1 MSRLTDLLQQAR
13 DFDPKFAAEL
23 EREIRHSQ
31 NQRSFGLVFERHL
44 PDAVE
49 LPTRPVRRGDTVY
62 ILPPR
67 GSKQA
72 GDKTLWTVAKIDR
85 KAEGGPSATV
95 LETKPAK
102 GSEAEVRDG
111 VLIEDL
117 VVVAQHD
124 DVIYPGLVQTGEVI
138 NSDDPEAPFHTVINS
153 ENLHALNLLTYT
165 HRHKVDCIYIDPPY
179 NTGAKD
185 WKYNNDYVDGDDA
198 YRHSKWLSFMEKRLE
213 LAKELLNPEDSVLI
227 VTIDEKEYLRLGML
241 LEQTFPEAGI
251 QMVSSVINRK
261 GQSRKGGFAR
271 VDEYLFFVFQGV
283 AAPARSNDKNLI
295 IARKDEDG
303 SKAIEPS
310 DVRWTSLI
318 RSGTDAFRAKNWQKF
333 YPVYVEVPSG
343 KIVGSGEPLPIE
355 ISDPPL
361 DAPDGCIAV
370 WPIRRDGSQG
380 RWQVN
385 RAGLSK
391 LLDES
396 FVRIGTFSKD
406 FSSAS
411 LYFLNEGKRKAFKN
425 GEIIQVGVDK
435 YGGMIL
441 KYRDDESN
449 EGQPKTQWDSKSHSA
464 TEYGTGL
471 VSQTIPGRY
480 FPFPKSLY
488 AVEDAVNF
496 ATQNKP
502 SATVLDFFAGS
513 GTTAHAVMRLNK
525 QDGGR
530 RRSISVTNN
539 EVSFEEAKKLTKD
552 GLRPGDPEWERL
564 GICDYVTKPRIEAA
578 ITGKTPEGEPIKG
591 DYKFTDEFP
600 MADGFEANA
609 RFFTLTYE
617 PPTMVRH
624 GLAYK
629 RVAPLLWLR
638 AGQFGRVIESI
649 PDRGWDV
656 AESHGVLERTSA
668 AEAFAEAVREAGTI
682 TTVFV
687 VADDD
692 LTFQSAVEKLSDL
705 DVEFVQLYSTYLN
718 NFSFTQSGGAF

>member
-13 DFDPKFAAEL
+13 GLDPKLAAEL

-67 GSKQA
+67 GSKKA

-95 LETKPAK
+95 VETKPAE
-102 GSEAEVRDG
+102 GDVAQLRD
-111 VLIEDL
+111 VKVEDL

-124 DVIYPGLVQTGEVI
+124 DTIYPGLVQTGEVV
-138 NSDDPEAPFHTVINS
+138 NATDPEAPFHTVINS

-165 HRHKVDCIYIDPPY
+165 HRRKVDCIYIDPPY

-185 WKYNNDYVDGDDA
+185 WKYNNDYVDSNDG
-198 YRHSKWLSFMEKRLE
+198 YRHSKWLSMMEKRLD
-213 LAKELLNPEDSVLI
+213 LARELLNPNDSVLI
-227 VTIDEKEYLRLGML
+227 VTIDEKEYLRTGML
-241 LEQTFPEAGI
+241 LEQMFPEAKI
-251 QMVSSVINRK
+251 QKITSVISRNGTSREDEFSRVEEYVFVLRFGIAAVSRTSDNMLSSESERK
-261 GQSRKGGFAR
+261 ASIKRVWFSFQRTSTKRTKLEGQFYPIFVNPRNGRILELGEPVGPGNPRPEFKPTDSRIAIWPVRKDGIEATWGAVPSTAQGLLDGGFLRASYNTSEKKWGVNYVREGDRNR
-271 VDEYLFFVFQGV
+271 VESGEIEIVSK
-283 AAPARSNDKNLI
+283 R
-295 IARKDEDG
+295 EDG
-303 SKAIEPS
+303 SLELRY
-310 DVRWTSLI
+310 V
-318 RSGTDAFRAKNWQKF
+318 DA
-333 YPVYVEVPSG
+333 
-343 KIVGSGEPLPIE
+343 
-355 ISDPPL
+355 
-361 DAPDGCIAV
+361 
-370 WPIRRDGSQG
+370 
-380 RWQVN
+380 
-385 RAGLSK
+385 
-391 LLDES
+391 
-396 FVRIGTFSKD
+396 
-406 FSSAS
+406 SSRTH
-411 LYFLNEGKRKAFKN
+411 F
-425 GEIIQVGVDK
+425 
-435 YGGMIL
+435 
-441 KYRDDESN
+441 
-449 EGQPKTQWDSKSHSA
+449 PKTVWNRKSHDA
-464 TEYGTGL
+464 TAHGTRL
-471 VSQTIPGRY
+471 NLALMPKRSMDFTY
-480 FPFPKSLY
+480 PKSLY
-488 AVEDAVNF
+488 AVEDVLRF
-496 ATQNKP
+496 FVKDKP
-502 SATVLDFFAGS
+502 NATVLDFFSGS

-539 EVSFEEAKKLTKD
+539 EVSFEEAKKLTKE
-552 GLRPGDPEWERL
+552 GYRPGDPEWEQW

-578 ITGKTPEGEPIKG
+578 ITGKTPEGEPVKG

-600 MADGFEANA
+600 MSDGFEANA

-668 AEAFAEAVREAGTI
+668 AEAFAEAVRETGTV

>member
-13 DFDPKFAAEL
+13 GLDPKLAAEL

-67 GSKQA
+67 GSKKA

-85 KAEGGPSATV
+85 KAEGGPSATLV
-95 LETKPAK
+95 ETKPAK
-102 GSEAEVRDG
+102 DSEAEVRNG
-111 VLIEDL
+111 VLVEDL

-124 DVIYPGLVQTGEVI
+124 DTIYPGLVQTGEVI

-179 NTGAKD
+179 NTRDKD
-185 WKYNNDYVDGDDA
+185 WKYNNDYVDSDDA

-241 LEQTFPEAGI
+241 LEQTFPEANI
-251 QMVSSVINRK
+251 QMVSSVINP
-261 GQSRKGGFAR
+261 GGASRVEQFTR
-271 VDEYLFFVFQGV
+271 VDEYLFFVQIGS
-283 AAPARSNDKNLI
+283 ARPRKSRIETLPIPDPNSAKGKPVSNRSPIWRGLL
-295 IARKDEDG
+295 RGG
-303 SKAIEPS
+303 SGPLRTDSPS
-310 DVRWTSLI
+310 
-318 RSGTDAFRAKNWQKF
+318 KF
-333 YPVYVEVPSG
+333 YPVLVDSSDG
-343 KIVGSGEPLPIE
+343 RIVGPGPVIPLGQSRHDYE
-355 ISDPPL
+355 APP
-361 DAPDGCIAV
+361 GQEAV
-370 WPIRRDGSQG
+370 WPLKKNDVEG
-380 RWQVN
+380 RWEVN
-385 RAGLSK
+385 RDTFKFRQELGYIRAGEPNKTTSRRTIYYLRNA
-391 LLDES
+391 EME
-396 FVRIGTFSKD
+396 RI
-406 FSSAS
+406 
-411 LYFLNEGKRKAFKN
+411 EN
-425 GEIIQVGVDK
+425 GELISD
-435 YGGMIL
+435 GM
-441 KYRDDESN
+441 N
-449 EGQPKTQWDSKSHSA
+449 ELGYLELRYNEDLERSAPGKTVWNIRAHNA
-464 TEYGTGL
+464 TEYGSNL
-471 VSQTIPGRY
+471 VKKFLPKRK

-488 AVEDAVNF
+488 AVEDTIRF
-496 ATQNKP
+496 YLSDKP
-502 SATVLDFFAGS
+502 NATVLDFFSGS

-539 EVSFEEAKKLTKD
+539 EVSFEEAKKLTKE
-552 GLRPGDPEWERL
+552 GFRPGDPEWERL

-578 ITGKTPEGEPIKG
+578 ITGRTPEGEPIKG

-629 RVAPLLWLR
+629 QVAPLLWMR

-656 AESHGVLERTSA
+656 AESHGVLERMSA
-668 AEAFAEAVREAGTI
+668 AEAFAEAVRETGTV

-705 DVEFVQLYSTYLN
+705 GVEFVQLYSTYLN

>member
-13 DFDPKFAAEL
+13 GLDPKLAAEL

-67 GSKQA
+67 GSKKA

-85 KAEGGPSATV
+85 KAEGGPSATLV
-95 LETKPAK
+95 ETKPAK
-102 GSEAEVRDG
+102 DSEAEVRDG
-111 VLIEDL
+111 VLVEDL

-124 DVIYPGLVQTGEVI
+124 DTIYPGLVQTGEVV
-138 NSDDPEAPFHTVINS
+138 NATDPEAPFHTVINA

-179 NTGAKD
+179 NTRDKD

-241 LEQTFPEAGI
+241 LEQTFPDARI
-251 QMVSSVINRK
+251 QMVSVNIANGVTR
-261 GQSRKGGFAR
+261 GAFSRS
-271 VDEYLFFVFQGV
+271 DEYYFFVMFGKS
-283 AAPARSNDKNLI
+283 APSALPLGAEWS
-295 IARKDEDG
+295 EDG
-303 SKAIEPS
+303 VKRQTS
-310 DVRWTSLI
+310 VRWESLL
-318 RSGTDAFRAKNWQKF
+318 RSGNNGRRTDRPNLF
-333 YPVYVEVPSG
+333 YPV
-343 KIVGSGEPLPIE
+343 
-355 ISDPPL
+355 
-361 DAPDGCIAV
+361 
-370 WPIRRDGSQG
+370 
-380 RWQVN
+380 
-385 RAGLSK
+385 
-391 LLDES
+391 LLDPETGQLVEFGTPVPEDVAGRNYVAPEGTVAVLPYS
-396 FVRIGTFSKD
+396 STGVEACWRI
-406 FSSAS
+406 SAERAKE
-411 LYFLNEGKRKAFKN
+411 LAGKGAFKVGPFKGENTSFSYLKAGELAKIERGEYEVSGRDEN
-425 GEIIQVGVDK
+425 GTLIVDSTN
-435 YGGMIL
+435 
-441 KYRDDESN
+441 YRPSYLP
-449 EGQPKTQWDSKSHSA
+449 GTQWNVKSHNAGAGGTRLISA
-464 TEYGTGL
+464 ALGDKRFTY
-471 VSQTIPGRY
+471 
-480 FPFPKSLY
+480 PKSLY
-488 AVEDAVNF
+488 AVEDALRFFVKDKPN
-496 ATQNKP
+496 ATI
-502 SATVLDFFAGS
+502 LDFFSGS

-525 QDGGR
+525 QDGGK

-539 EVSFEEAKKLTKD
+539 EVSFEEAKKLTKE
-552 GLRPGDPEWERL
+552 GFRPGDPEWERL

-578 ITGKTPEGEPIKG
+578 ITGKTPAGEPIKG

-600 MADGFEANA
+600 MSDGFEANA

-629 RVAPLLWLR
+629 QIAPLLWMR

-649 PDRGWDV
+649 PSRGWDV
-656 AESHGVLERTSA
+656 AESHGIIKNIA
-668 AEAFAEAVREAGTI
+668 ATDAFAEAVRKTGTV
-682 TTVFV
+682 TTVYI
-687 VADDD
+687 VADDN
-692 LTFQSAVEKLSDL
+692 LMFQSAVAKLSEF

-718 NFSFTQSGGAF
+718 NFAFTQSGGAI

>member
-13 DFDPKFAAEL
+13 GLDPKLAAEL

-49 LPTRPVRRGDTVY
+49 LPTRPVRRGDTVC

-67 GSKQA
+67 GSKKA

-95 LETKPAK
+95 VETKPAK
-102 GSEAEVRDG
+102 DSEAEVRDG
-111 VLIEDL
+111 VLVEDL

-124 DVIYPGLVQTGEVI
+124 DTIYPGLVQTGEVI

-179 NTGAKD
+179 NTRDKD
-185 WKYNNDYVDGDDA
+185 WKYNNDYVDGDDQ
-198 YRHSKWLSFMEKRLE
+198 YKHSKWLSMMEKRLE
-213 LAKELLNPEDSVLI
+213 IAKELLNPEDSVLI

-241 LEQTFPEAGI
+241 LEQMFPEARI
-251 QMVSSVINRK
+251 QMVSSVINRT
-261 GQSRKGGFAR
+261 GASRTSQFGR
-271 VDEYLFFVFQGV
+271 SDEYLYFVQFGSSSV
-283 AAPARSNDKNLI
+283 LPISLE
-295 IARKDEDG
+295 EDWYVTKRLPYGGKLHWDSLVRTG
-303 SKAIEPS
+303 SGRLREDRP
-310 DVRWTSLI
+310 
-318 RSGTDAFRAKNWQKF
+318 GCF
-333 YPVYVEVPSG
+333 YPVFISQSRDGAANIHSIGDPIGLGEEATSVVPPAG
-343 KIVGSGEPLPIE
+343 TV
-355 ISDPPL
+355 
-361 DAPDGCIAV
+361 AV
-370 WPIRRDGSQG
+370 WPKAPGGKDG
-380 RWQVN
+380 RWQNSPPASRDLLAAGYLKPGPWRGDKTMVYYLAAGN
-385 RAGLSK
+385 RKKVEEGFFDISGN
-391 LLDES
+391 LLKPPE
-396 FVRIGTFSKD
+396 GTPS
-406 FSSAS
+406 
-411 LYFLNEGKRKAFKN
+411 
-425 GEIIQVGVDK
+425 
-435 YGGMIL
+435 
-441 KYRDDESN
+441 
-449 EGQPKTQWDSKSHSA
+449 TQWNIPSHDASRH
-464 TEYGTGL
+464 GTNMISSLLG
-471 VSQTIPGRY
+471 SGR
-480 FPFPKSLY
+480 FTFPKSLY
-488 AVEDAVNF
+488 AVEDALRFFLV
-496 ATQNKP
+496 NKP
-502 SATVLDFFAGS
+502 NATVLDFFSGS

-525 QDGGR
+525 QDGGK

-552 GLRPGDPEWERL
+552 GFRPGDPEWERL

-578 ITGKTPEGEPIKG
+578 ITGKTPEGEPVKG

-600 MADGFEANA
+600 MSDGFEANA

-629 RVAPLLWLR
+629 QIAPLLWMR

-656 AESHGVLERTSA
+656 AESHGIIKNIA
-668 AEAFAEAVREAGTI
+668 ATDAFAEAVRETGTV
-682 TTVFV
+682 TTIYV
-687 VADDD
+687 VADDN
-692 LTFQSAVEKLSDL
+692 LMFQSAVAKLSEF

-718 NFSFTQSGGAF
+718 NFAFTQSGGAI

>member
-13 DFDPKFAAEL
+13 GLDPRLAAEL

-31 NQRSFGLVFERHL
+31 NKRSFGLVFERHL

-49 LPTRPVRRGDTVY
+49 LPTRPVRRGDTVR
-62 ILPPR
+62 ILPER
-67 GSKQA
+67 GSVKPTDQ
-72 GDKTLWTVAKIDR
+72 TLWNVVKIDR
-85 KAEGGPSATV
+85 KAEGGASATV
-95 LETKPAK
+95 YETKPAE
-102 GSEAEVRDG
+102 GAEAEVRD
-111 VLIEDL
+111 VKVEDL

-124 DVIYPGLVQTGEVI
+124 DVIYPGLVQTGEVV
-138 NSDDPEAPFHTVINS
+138 NATDPEAPFHTVINS

-185 WKYNNDYVDGDDA
+185 WKYNNDYVDGEDA

-241 LEQTFPEAGI
+241 LEQTFPEARI
-251 QMVSSVINRK
+251 QMVSSVINPK
-261 GQSRKGGFAR
+261 GTARANEFSR
-271 VDEYLFFVFQGV
+271 VDEFIFFVMIGDYRLFRTG
-283 AAPARSNDKNLI
+283 
-295 IARKDEDG
+295 KDMLGEEDVSG
-303 SKAIEPS
+303 NEN
-310 DVRWTSLI
+310 VRWRGFPRTGRKGLRPVNPGS
-318 RSGTDAFRAKNWQKF
+318 W
-333 YPVYVEVPSG
+333 YPLYFNESDDSFHS
-343 KIVGSGEPLPIE
+343 VGDTVWEGQEPGEPPE
-355 ISDPPL
+355 
-361 DAPDGCIAV
+361 GTYAV
-370 WPIRRDGSQG
+370 WPPVRGGEEYSWAMVPETFRRLHSIGAIKFGRPKKGAGRSVSYLTGNQLQMIEDGKILVVG
-380 RWQVN
+380 KDAEGAMQV
-385 RAGLSK
+385 AFPS
-391 LLDES
+391 
-396 FVRIGTFSKD
+396 GTKTT
-406 FSSAS
+406 A
-411 LYFLNEGKRKAFKN
+411 
-425 GEIIQVGVDK
+425 
-435 YGGMIL
+435 
-441 KYRDDESN
+441 
-449 EGQPKTQWDSKSHSA
+449 PKTQWNLTSHEA
-464 TEYGTGL
+464 GANGTNLNGL
-471 VSQTIPGRY
+471 LLPGRR

-488 AVEDAVNF
+488 AVEDAIRFFVKD
-496 ATQNKP
+496 KP
-502 SATVLDFFAGS
+502 NATVLDFFSGS

-552 GLRPGDPEWERL
+552 GFRPGDPEWERF

-578 ITGKTPEGEPIKG
+578 ITGRTPEGEPIKG

-600 MADGFEANA
+600 MADGLEANA

-656 AESHGVLERTSA
+656 AESHGVLEQTSA
-668 AEAFAEAVREAGTI
+668 AEAFAEAVRETGTV
-682 TTVFV
+682 TTVFI

>member
-13 DFDPKFAAEL
+13 GLDPKLAAEL

-31 NQRSFGLVFERHL
+31 NKRSFGLVFERHL

-49 LPTRPVRRGDTVY
+49 LPTRPIRRGDTVY

-67 GSKQA
+67 GSRKA

-85 KAEGGPSATV
+85 KAEGGPCATV
-95 LETKPAK
+95 VETKPAK
-102 GSEAEVRDG
+102 GSEAEVRNG
-111 VLIEDL
+111 VLVEDL
-117 VVVAQHD
+117 IVVAQHD
-124 DVIYPGLVQTGEVI
+124 DVIYPGLMQTGEVI

-179 NTGAKD
+179 NTRDKD
-185 WKYNNDYVDGDDA
+185 WKYNNDYVDGDDQ
-198 YRHSKWLSFMEKRLE
+198 YKHSKWLSMMEKRLE

-241 LEQTFPEAGI
+241 LEQTFPEARI
-251 QMVSSVINRK
+251 QMVTSVINRK
-261 GQSRKGGFAR
+261 GNTRRGEFAR
-271 VDEYLFFVFQGV
+271 SEEFIYFVRFGAAVLTASETDMLSENCSEKPKPIRWKSLLRV
-283 AAPARSNDKNLI
+283 ASTGQTSGRFNL
-295 IARKDEDG
+295 
-303 SKAIEPS
+303 
-310 DVRWTSLI
+310 
-318 RSGTDAFRAKNWQKF
+318 F
-333 YPVYVEVPSG
+333 YPLYFRRETLEFHSAGDPIPDGVPIDSVEVPEDCSVLWPIGQGEVDGRWSIGRDKFNQYMAKGYIRFGG
-343 KIVGSGEPLPIE
+343 KNGGGRTPYYLTQGQIRAL
-355 ISDPPL
+355 SDGQL
-361 DAPDGCIAV
+361 IAV
-370 WPIRRDGSQG
+370 GRNSDGS
-380 RWQVN
+380 
-385 RAGLSK
+385 L
-391 LLDES
+391 
-396 FVRIGTFSKD
+396 
-406 FSSAS
+406 
-411 LYFLNEGKRKAFKN
+411 
-425 GEIIQVGVDK
+425 
-435 YGGMIL
+435 IL
-441 KYRDDESN
+441 EQAVTQK
-449 EGQPKTQWDSKSHSA
+449 QPKTVWNIKSHS
-464 TEYGTGL
+464 TSGHGTGL
-471 VSQTIPGRY
+471 LRDLLPART
-480 FPFPKSLY
+480 FPYPKSLY
-488 AVEDAVNF
+488 AVEDALRFFVKD
-496 ATQNKP
+496 KP
-502 SATVLDFFAGS
+502 NATVLDFFSGS

-552 GLRPGDPEWERL
+552 GFRPGDPEWERL

-578 ITGKTPEGEPIKG
+578 ITGKTPEGEPVKG
-591 DYKFTDEFP
+591 DYKFTDEFA

-629 RVAPLLWLR
+629 QIAPLLWMR

-668 AEAFAEAVREAGTI
+668 AEAFGEAVRETGTV

-705 DVEFVQLYSTYLN
+705 GVEFVQLYSTYLN

>member
-13 DFDPKFAAEL
+13 GFDPKLAAEL

-85 KAEGGPSATV
+85 EAEGGPSATV
-95 LETKPAK
+95 VETKPA
-102 GSEAEVRDG
+102 ECAVAQLRDG

-138 NSDDPEAPFHTVINS
+138 NSDDPKAPFHTVINS

-185 WKYNNDYVDGDDA
+185 WKYNNDYVDGDDQ
-198 YRHSKWLSFMEKRLE
+198 YKHSKWLSMMEKRLE
-213 LAKELLNPEDSVLI
+213 LAKELLNPDDSVLI

-241 LEQTFPEAGI
+241 LEQMFPEARI
-251 QMVSSVINRK
+251 QMVSSVISQK
-261 GQSRKGGFAR
+261 GVAR
-271 VDEYLFFVFQGV
+271 SSSFYRTDEYIFVIQLGDSRV
-283 AAPARSNDKNLI
+283 IPLALS
-295 IARKDEDG
+295 DEWLLG
-303 SKAIEPS
+303 KGKPTQAGKGIVWSQL
-310 DVRWTSLI
+310 R
-318 RSGTDAFRAKNWQKF
+318 RSGTNSLRSERPKLF
-333 YPVYVEVPSG
+333 YPIFIDPTG
-343 KIVGSGEPLPIE
+343 PKIIGAGESPELSVSPYN
-355 ISDPPL
+355 L
-361 DAPDGCIAV
+361 QAPDGTVAV
-370 WPIRRDGSQG
+370 WPIRDDGTETNWQQSQTSLMSLVEKG
-380 RWQVN
+380 
-385 RAGLSK
+385 
-391 LLDES
+391 
-396 FVRIGTFSKD
+396 FVRV
-406 FSSAS
+406 
-411 LYFLNEGKRKAFKN
+411 GKRKGDSYPISYLKRGSIAKLSDPES
-425 GEIIQVGVDK
+425 GLEIIGRDKSDGHVIVDSSE
-435 YGGMIL
+435 YQRYFVPGSHWNVSSHDATYHGAQFLSQIL
-441 KYRDDESN
+441 
-449 EGQPKTQWDSKSHSA
+449 
-464 TEYGTGL
+464 
-471 VSQTIPGRY
+471 PGRR

-488 AVEDAVNF
+488 AVEDALRFFVKD
-496 ATQNKP
+496 KP
-502 SATVLDFFAGS
+502 GATVLDFFSGS

-539 EVSFEEAKKLTKD
+539 EVSFEEAKKLTKE
-552 GLRPGDPEWERL
+552 GFRPGDPEWERL

-578 ITGKTPEGEPIKG
+578 ITGKTPAGEPIKG

-649 PDRGWDV
+649 PDHGWDV

-668 AEAFAEAVREAGTI
+668 AEAFAEAVREAGTV
-682 TTVFV
+682 TTVIV

>member
-13 DFDPKFAAEL
+13 GLDPKLATEL

-95 LETKPAK
+95 VETKPAK
-102 GSEAEVRDG
+102 DSEAEVRDG
-111 VLIEDL
+111 VLVEDL

-124 DVIYPGLVQTGEVI
+124 DTIYPGLVQTGEVV
-138 NSDDPEAPFHTVINS
+138 NATDPEAPFHTVINA

-179 NTGAKD
+179 NTRDKD
-185 WKYNNDYVDGDDA
+185 WKYNNDYVDGDDQ
-198 YRHSKWLSFMEKRLE
+198 YKHSKWLSFMEKRLE

-227 VTIDEKEYLRLGML
+227 VTIDEKEVHRLAL
-241 LEQTFPEAGI
+241 LLSDMFPAAKT
-251 QMVSSVINRK
+251 QMVTIVIQNAGSTRAQEL
-261 GQSRKGGFAR
+261 GRVEEFA
-271 VDEYLFFVFQGV
+271 FFVFLGAARPAMV
-283 AAPARSNDKNLI
+283 KDDLLNAAPSTKVDK
-295 IARKDEDG
+295 
-303 SKAIEPS
+303 
-310 DVRWTSLI
+310 VRWESLL
-318 RSGTDAFRAKNWQKF
+318 RSGTGSSRSENPGLF
-333 YPVYVEVPSG
+333 YPVFIDNETG
-343 KIVGSGEPLPIE
+343 KIVGCGESAPV
-355 ISDPPL
+355 DK
-361 DAPDGCIAV
+361 DRDYWNTPDGTHAV
-370 WPIRRDGSQG
+370 WPVKKSGGDGRWRCTQDTLMGLVDAGFARSGATDPETGKGTIWYLGRASRTKIGTGEFEITGRDGQG
-380 RWQVN
+380 AVKVEVASPTDKTFPAKTVWN
-385 RAGLSK
+385 RQRHHAGWHGTN
-391 LLDES
+391 LL
-396 FVRIGTFSKD
+396 GQ
-406 FSSAS
+406 
-411 LYFLNEGKRKAFKN
+411 FLTDRK
-425 GEIIQVGVDK
+425 
-435 YGGMIL
+435 
-441 KYRDDESN
+441 
-449 EGQPKTQWDSKSHSA
+449 
-464 TEYGTGL
+464 
-471 VSQTIPGRY
+471 

-488 AVEDAVNF
+488 AVEDAIRIVVKD
-496 ATQNKP
+496 KP
-502 SATVLDFFAGS
+502 NATVLDFFSGS

-525 QDGGR
+525 QDGGQ

-552 GLRPGDPEWERL
+552 GFRPGDPEWERL

-629 RVAPLLWLR
+629 QIAPLLWMR

-649 PDRGWDV
+649 PDHGWDV

-668 AEAFAEAVREAGTI
+668 AEAFAEAVREAGTV

>member
-13 DFDPKFAAEL
+13 GLDPKLATEL

-95 LETKPAK
+95 VETKPAK
-102 GSEAEVRDG
+102 DSEAEVRDG
-111 VLIEDL
+111 VLVEDL

-179 NTGAKD
+179 NTRDKD
-185 WKYNNDYVDGDDA
+185 WKYNNDYVDGDDQ
-198 YRHSKWLSFMEKRLE
+198 YKHSKWLSMTEKRLE
-213 LAKELLNPEDSVLI
+213 IAKELLNPEDSVLI

-241 LEQTFPEAGI
+241 LEQTFPEARI
-251 QMVSSVINRK
+251 QMVTSVINRK
-261 GQSRKGGFAR
+261 GNTRRGEFAR
-271 VDEYLFFVFQGV
+271 SEEFIYFVRFGAAVLTASETDMLSENCSEKPKPIRWKSLLRV
-283 AAPARSNDKNLI
+283 ASTGQTSGRFNL
-295 IARKDEDG
+295 
-303 SKAIEPS
+303 
-310 DVRWTSLI
+310 
-318 RSGTDAFRAKNWQKF
+318 F
-333 YPVYVEVPSG
+333 YPLYFRRETLEFHSAGDPIPDGVPIDSVEVPEDCSVLWPIGQGEVDGRWSIGRDKFNQYMAKGYIRFGG
-343 KIVGSGEPLPIE
+343 KNGGGRTPYYLTQGQIRAL
-355 ISDPPL
+355 SDGQL
-361 DAPDGCIAV
+361 IAV
-370 WPIRRDGSQG
+370 GRNSDGS
-380 RWQVN
+380 
-385 RAGLSK
+385 L
-391 LLDES
+391 
-396 FVRIGTFSKD
+396 
-406 FSSAS
+406 
-411 LYFLNEGKRKAFKN
+411 
-425 GEIIQVGVDK
+425 
-435 YGGMIL
+435 IL
-441 KYRDDESN
+441 EQAVTQK
-449 EGQPKTQWDSKSHSA
+449 QPKTVWNIKSHS
-464 TEYGTGL
+464 TSGHGTGL
-471 VSQTIPGRY
+471 LRDLLPART
-480 FPFPKSLY
+480 FPYPKSLY
-488 AVEDAVNF
+488 AVEDALRFFVKD
-496 ATQNKP
+496 KP
-502 SATVLDFFAGS
+502 NATVLDFFSGS

-552 GLRPGDPEWERL
+552 GFRPGDPGWERL

-578 ITGKTPEGEPIKG
+578 ITGKTPEGEPVKG

-629 RVAPLLWLR
+629 QIAPLLWMR

-668 AEAFAEAVREAGTI
+668 AEAFAEAVREAGTV

-705 DVEFVQLYSTYLN
+705 GVEFVQLYSTYLN